1 MDEHTPH
8 AAAQQPDLPEWLREI
23 AGDEPD
29 SAAGQ
34 VQQKISTFGVVSI
47 LVILG
52 LLGVIAYALY
62 KRSQTQPTSGP
73 APAFAV
79 TMYDFDQIAM
89 SGQRVQLKDLRGK
102 AVVVNF
108 WASYCDPCK
117 TEAPMLE
124 RVWNDYRDQGVVFL
138 GLNTN
143 DPLKNALDYLT
154 QYGITYPNAPDEGS
168 HIEDAYRITG
178 IPETFVIS
186 PQGKIVRHFMSEP
199 NEREL
204 RDVIDQAL
212 KS

>member
-1 MDEHTPH
+1 MSEEQLT
-8 AAAQQPDLPEWLREI
+8 QPDLPEWLREVT
-23 AGDEPD
+23 GDEPGP
-29 SAAGQ
+29 AAGQ
-34 VQQKISTFGVVSI
+34 VQQKISTCGLVAI
-47 LVILG
+47 LVIVG

-73 APAFAV
+73 APQFAV
-79 TMYDFDQIAM
+79 TMYDFSPIAM

-102 AVVVNF
+102 AVVINF

-117 TEAPMLE
+117 AEAPMLE
-124 RVWNDYRDQGVVFL
+124 RVWNDYKDRGVILL
-138 GLNTN
+138 GINTN

-168 HIEDAYRITG
+168 RIENAYRITG

-186 PQGKIVRHFMSEP
+186 TQGKIVRHFMSEP

-204 RDVIDQAL
+204 RTMIDQAL
-212 KS
+212 ES

>member
-8 AAAQQPDLPEWLREI
+8 AAAQQPDLPEWLREM
-23 AGDEPD
+23 AGGEPGTPT
-29 SAAGQ
+29 GQ

-62 KRSQTQPTSGP
+62 KRGETQPTSGP
-73 APAFAV
+73 APSFAV
-79 TMYDFDQIAM
+79 TMYDFDPMAM
-89 SGQRVQLKDLRGK
+89 TGQQVQLKDLRGK

-117 TEAPMLE
+117 SEAPMLE
-124 RVWNDYRDQGVVFL
+124 RVWNDYKDKGVVLL
-138 GLNTN
+138 GINTN

-168 HIEDAYRITG
+168 HIENAYRITG
-178 IPETFVIS
+178 IPETFVIDT
-186 PQGKIVRHFMSEP
+186 QGKIVRHFMSEP
-199 NEREL
+199 NERDL
-204 RDVIDQAL
+204 RSVIDQAL
-212 KS
+212 ES

>member
-1 MDEHTPH
+1 M
-8 AAAQQPDLPEWLREI
+8 
-23 AGDEPD
+23 AGDGPD
-29 SAAGQ
+29 VAAGQ
-34 VQQKISTFGVVSI
+34 VPQKISTFGVVSI

-89 SGQRVQLKDLRGK
+89 SGQQVQLKDLRGK

-117 TEAPMLE
+117 IEAPMLE
-124 RVWNDYRDQGVVFL
+124 RVWNDYKAQGVVFL

-154 QYGITYPNAPDEGS
+154 EYGITYPNAPDEGS

-186 PQGKIVRHFMSEP
+186 AQGKIVRHFMSEP

-204 RDVIDQAL
+204 RDMIDQAL
-212 KS
+212 RS